1 MGFDLNNAVKAARL
15 LPPQQR
21 LVLKHL
27 AAGLSRKE
35 IADRMALS
43 GNTVDMHCMLL
54 FRALGIHNSREA
66 VRVAMGMGKR
76 GI

>member
-1 MGFDLNNAVKAARL
+1 MGFNLDNAVRAARG

-21 LVLKHL
+21 TVLKHL

-35 IADRMALS
+35 IADRMVISAS
-43 GNTVDMHCMLL
+43 TVDMHCDRL

-66 VRVAMGMGKR
+66 VRVAVGMGRKF
-76 GI
+76 